1 MNYPVFVVKFRLYKL
16 SFVLIIALICLVIV
30 SCAPQGERP
39 SSSQF
44 IVHFG
49 DTIGDPESPA
59 FIEDLSNH
67 VGSPLLYVQP
77 TISGEHVLRVVKS
90 VSEQQMKKL
99 IQQLYTHQDVENV
112 EMDMLVYREKTES

>member
-1 MNYPVFVVKFRLYKL
+1 MNYPNSTTKYWQRTG
-16 SFVLIIALICLVIV
+16 VIV
-30 SCAPQGERP
+30 VVGIFCLFAIACTPPGERP

-59 FIEDLSNH
+59 FIEDLSNY

-77 TISGEHVLRVVKS
+77 TTSGEHVLRVVKS
-90 VSEQQMKKL
+90 VSEQQMM
-99 IQQLYTHQDVENV
+99 QLLQRLHTHQDVENV
-112 EMDMLVYREKTES
+112 EMDMLVYRESAKS